1 MTIYDKN
8 QPLNNV
14 VGNVMFADTAVGFK
28 SEVKHVFE
36 SYSQQGL
43 NLASDL
49 QSIMGSP
56 QTKADFIG
64 TLMES
69 VMDSPITRNPLCSST
84 PFYNNYSDRVEQ
96 LMENSFRDIAVES
109 VMFGYSPIVAYN
121 PFFLKKQWIDCVY
134 KDVLMTEVPTSPVV
148 NYGFEKLFLKTIS
161 GERHPLPESLYD
173 DALMKTLLG
182 EATGNAV
189 KEDALD
195 IALFSSGLS
204 LVNPTYIPGVIL
216 NDPNVELTPNI
227 HIFKVVVEDTASAES
242 TKPTFEVP
250 VNIKVDV
257 TTKNFINGK
266 IKYDVKDVDGKTV
279 LRTITDE
286 ILGNLDPINGKVI
299 LISTT
304 GAVKKVCLRGK
315 IANRFND
322 RSLDTVRE
330 VRRETFTM
338 PESGPRLNSSITIE
352 EASDALALQNIDII
366 ADNVDRMGK
375 VLANFEDFEIKDFL
389 KTSFDAQESAGV
401 GPHGYEKL
409 TVIGSFDSIPYEEYN
424 GRITD
429 WMKDSREYFERV
441 IAQLKRKLITEDAV
455 IVAIGHPNTVRFLQ
469 DGINW
474 VFTDDTHI
482 SGLKLSYK
490 FGIYT
495 SAQDRVHVI
504 TSMRMK
510 EDEGL
515 NFVVLPLTQDLITFK
530 HLKYNMVI
538 DRGYRH
544 PVRNLTP
551 NIMVTHRTLT
561 FEILPVQGRLN
572 ITGRDLHSPTTLKRG

>member
-1 MTIYDKN
+1 MTIYDKS

-14 VGNVMFADTAVGFK
+14 VGNVMFADTAAGFK

-36 SYSQQGL
+36 NYSQQGL
-43 NLASDL
+43 NLTSDL
-49 QSIMGSP
+49 QSIMNSP
-56 QTKADFIG
+56 QAKADFID

-69 VMDSPITRNPLCSST
+69 VVDSPVTKNPLCANT

-121 PFFLKKQWIDCVY
+121 PFFLKKQWIECVY
-134 KDVLMTEVPTSPVV
+134 KDVLMTEVPNSPVV
-148 NYGFEKLFLKTIS
+148 NYGFEKLFLKTS
-161 GERHPLPESLYD
+161 AGERYPLPESLYD
-173 DALMKTLLG
+173 DDLMGILMG
-182 EATGNAV
+182 EATGNSI
-189 KEDALD
+189 KEAPLALS
-195 IALFSSGLS
+195 LFASGLS
-204 LVNPTYIPGVIL
+204 LVNPSYIPGVIL
-216 NDPNVELTPNI
+216 NDPNVELTPNL
-227 HIFKVVVEDTASAES
+227 HVFKVVVEDAES
-242 TKPTFEVP
+242 TETPKDTYEVP

-266 IKYDVKDVDGKTV
+266 IKYDVKDDDGVV

-286 ILGNLDPINGKVI
+286 ILGNLDPVNGKVI
-299 LISTT
+299 LVGTT
-304 GAVKKVCLRGK
+304 GAVKSVCLRGK

-322 RSLDTVRE
+322 RSLDTIRE
-330 VRRETFTM
+330 LKQETFTM
-338 PESGPRLNSSITIE
+338 PESGPRLNTSITIE

-366 ADNVDRMGK
+366 ADNVDRMGR
-375 VLANFEDFEIKDFL
+375 VLANFEDFEIKNFL
-389 KTSFDAQESAGV
+389 KMSFDAQESAGV

-409 TVIGSFDSIPYEEYN
+409 TVVGNFDALPYEEYN
-424 GRITD
+424 GRISD

-455 IVAIGHPNTVRFLQ
+455 IVAVGHPNTVRFLQ

-474 VFTDDTHI
+474 VFAEDTHI

-510 EDEGL
+510 EEEGI
-515 NFVVLPLTQDLITFK
+515 NFVVIPLTQDLITFK

-551 NIMVTHRTLT
+551 NILVTHRTLT
-561 FEILPVQGRLN
+561 FEILPVQGKMN
-572 ITGRDLHSPTTLKRG
+572 ITGRDLHSPTTLKRA